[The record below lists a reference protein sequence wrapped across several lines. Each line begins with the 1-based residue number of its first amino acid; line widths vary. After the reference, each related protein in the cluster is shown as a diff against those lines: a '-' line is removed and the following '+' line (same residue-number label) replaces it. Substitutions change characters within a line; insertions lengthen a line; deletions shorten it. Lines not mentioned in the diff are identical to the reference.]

1 MYICLVV
8 GRTADFT
15 ADVEA
20 LVATGGRVI
29 MGFSTNLNGRVIK
42 EEEERRT
49 RTRRKQRSTGS
60 SNNNSG
66 RWSSI
71 SISSSSSSSS
81 SS

>member
-8 GRTADFT
+8 GRTADIT

-42 EEEERRT
+42 EGEVERRT
-49 RTRRKQRSTGS
+49 RTRRKQRSS
-60 SNNNSG
+60 SSSDNNSG

-71 SISSSSSSSS
+71 SSSSSS
-81 SS
+81 